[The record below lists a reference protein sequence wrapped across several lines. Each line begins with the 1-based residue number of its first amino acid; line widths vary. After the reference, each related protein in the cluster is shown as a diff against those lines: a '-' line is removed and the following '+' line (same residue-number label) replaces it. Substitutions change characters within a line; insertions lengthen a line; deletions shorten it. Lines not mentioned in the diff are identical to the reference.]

1 VFSVETVEYKEP
13 QAVNFEHSLVL
24 VTDLYSVR
32 KRETVWGI
40 QSKSKIVVGFDR
52 LKDFSIIENEAD
64 AIARYLSRD
73 GLIAH

>member
-1 VFSVETVEYKEP
+1 VEP

-24 VTDLYSVR
+24 ATDLYSVR
-32 KRETVWGI
+32 KREAVWGI

-52 LKDFSIIENEAD
+52 FKDFSIIENEAE